1 MKLNFELTDTFNGEA
16 NYSWVRRG
24 TKTVNQWPEP
34 TERCIVKAAKAW
46 AGWTGIYCNKENH
59 SDGTIALKPRH
70 MAQVLFITFED

>member
-1 MKLNFELTDTFNGEA
+1 MRLNFELTDTFGGEA

-24 TKTVNQWPEP
+24 TKTLPGYDAP
-34 TERCIVKAAKAW
+34 TERGIVKAAKAW

-59 SDGTIALKPRH
+59 SDGTITLKPRH